1 MNLTKDNL
9 DYPIIHSIGYYHRG
23 MGYFA
28 GRKQVIHID
37 ADGNLNSC
45 PFCHKNYGTLK
56 EGGVGEKVDAM
67 AAVGSAKF

>member
-1 MNLTKDNL
+1 
-9 DYPIIHSIGYYHRG
+9 